1 MTTKPENIDSKY
13 KAIISNLK
21 TNKKRILKCIL
32 REILKENQSDKKT
45 TFLKLTPDSKEKN
58 HDTYTSALDFAFNDR
73 EIKNIALTG
82 PYGSGKTTIWT
93 YYVKQKEADDEAFK
107 NIISVALGKYDC
119 ALNTSDKIADKDNPD
134 KLTQAEENRLEKQLI
149 QQIAAQIPS
158 KKIPLSKFKA
168 KENKSR
174 LALVTTTFTLLLIAS
189 VFLWFGRNS
198 VLLNNFFLNS
208 GFSLFYAKTIFYT
221 LISIA
226 FFSTSGC
233 FIYRF
238 LNNYQLHFSKIAFY
252 GTEANLSEADDFKES
267 VFDQELKEIVY
278 LLKQSGAKIIVFEDI
293 DRYDDLSLFTKLR
306 ELNFILNKNLEVNG
320 KDYPIRF
327 IYLLKDSLL
336 ESKTRTKFFDFIIPV
351 VPVITA
357 HNSEDKLSFLLEKVG
372 MKGCLSDSFIFNVS
386 LYIDDMRLL
395 KNIVNEFKLYKDL
408 INLNLK
414 ENSSEEDKKEAH
426 NKLFSILLIKN
437 IFPNEFDALQAKRGY
452 FKTLFHTIEQHK
464 KIYQGEKYALLEKEQ
479 KDRILNDLITWAKKE
494 NENKEENN
502 KTIVNQ
508 DDSVFYQNKSYKINY
523 TDYQLETTE
532 NTRKLSDWSILGRE
546 TVDDLKN
553 TFAEKKKE
561 IEKLSSLSAKDFLAL
576 EDLSEERKV
585 TLFKES
591 GENIFQHHYFGLVRY
606 LVVSGYFSESYAY
619 YMNHLY
625 TDALS
630 AKDKHYLKNIL
641 EARPQSAL
649 APLDNPEKVFYRL
662 LKNNDLKRFNTLNKM
677 LIEYIVGL
685 EKPQDETKESK
696 ETKEARENKE
706 SIITEMLLASSD
718 EQLVEYL
725 SDLPENELKH
735 VCNTYLSPI
744 LKNLNEKNFEAKK
757 IALKLSEKLATGYLS
772 LNNPNY
778 LKEVNSDANKL
789 KKILEYLTD
798 DLNKFVKVLIA
809 NRFPIRIVQVYLYT
823 IGQISDFASMWTN
836 DGYRPIVTYTGKIH
850 LSESR
855 KKIDALSHF
864 KNCYKDDSDKFHS
877 DLQEYNKIR
886 EEFANELD
894 TYKYV
899 KHIKTKNGLENNS
912 LQALYE
918 NPF

>member
-1 MTTKPENIDSKY
+1 MTTKPENTDS
-13 KAIISNLK
+13 
-21 TNKKRILKCIL
+21 
-32 REILKENQSDKKT
+32 DD
-45 TFLKLTPDSKEKN
+45 FLKLTPYLDGKNLDYKN
-58 HDTYTSALDFAFNDR
+58 HDTYKSALDFAFKYR

-82 PYGSGKTTIWT
+82 PYGSGKTTIWAR
-93 YYVKQKEADDEAFK
+93 YVKQKEADDEAFK

-119 ALNTSDKIADKDNPD
+119 ALNTSDKVADKDNPD

-226 FFSTSGC
+226 FFSTSGY

-306 ELNFILNKNLEVNG
+306 ELNFILNKNLEASG
-320 KDYPIRF
+320 KAYTVKF

-357 HNSEDKLSFLLEKVG
+357 HNSEDKLSVLLEDVG
-372 MKGCLSDSFIFNVS
+372 MNCLSDSFIFNVS

-414 ENSSEEDKKEAH
+414 ENYSEEDEKEAH

-437 IFPNEFDALQAKRGY
+437 IFPNEFDALQAERGY

-464 KIYQGEKYALLEKEQ
+464 KTYQKEKYALLEKEQ
-479 KDRILNDLITWAKKE
+479 KDRILNDLKTWAKKDKD
-494 NENKEENN
+494 NRK
-502 KTIVNQ
+502 VNQ
-508 DDSVFYQNKSYKINY
+508 DDSVFYQNKFYKINY

-532 NTRKLSDWSILGRE
+532 NTRKLSDSSILGGE
-546 TVDDLKN
+546 TVDDLKT
-553 TFAEKKKE
+553 TFVKKKKE

-649 APLDNPEKVFYRL
+649 APLDNSKKVFYRL
-662 LKNNDLKRFNTLNKM
+662 WKNNDLKRFNTLNKM

-725 SDLPENELKH
+725 YDISKDHSQNPRLRNLLNNYFKEFYSSSN
-735 VCNTYLSPI
+735 NLSKEQ
-744 LKNLNEKNFEAKK
+744 LEWL
-757 IALKLSEKLATGYLS
+757 LKLGSRCSKEESPQRLKAILIY
-772 LNNPNY
+772 LNNSKS
-778 LKEVNSDANKL
+778 LIELIKSLIEEKINS
-789 KKILEYLTD
+789 KILSIYMKTVDELRDLSYFGSNARPKIRQDSYD
-798 DLNKFVKVLIA
+798 DTINNDREEIAKSLVDYGYASTHGEERIELNKI
-809 NRFPIRIVQVYLYT
+809 
-823 IGQISDFASMWTN
+823 IS
-836 DGYRPIVTYTGKIH
+836 
-850 LSESR
+850 
-855 KKIDALSHF
+855 
-864 KNCYKDDSDKFHS
+864 
-877 DLQEYNKIR
+877 
-886 EEFANELD
+886 
-894 TYKYV
+894 
-899 KHIKTKNGLENNS
+899 
-912 LQALYE
+912 
-918 NPF
+918 

>member
-1 MTTKPENIDSKY
+1 MTTKPENTDSKDN
-13 KAIISNLK
+13 AIISIIK
-21 TNKKRILKCIL
+21 KGINKLKCRP
-32 REILKENQSDKKT
+32 REILKENQADKKT

-82 PYGSGKTTIWT
+82 PYGSGKTTIWAR
-93 YYVKQKEADDEAFK
+93 YVKQKETKDKTFK

-119 ALNTSDKIADKDNPD
+119 ALNTSDKVADKDNPD

-306 ELNFILNKNLEVNG
+306 ELNFILNKNLEASG
-320 KDYPIRF
+320 KAYTVRF

-357 HNSEDKLSFLLEKVG
+357 HNSEDKLSVLLEDVG
-372 MKGCLSDSFIFNVS
+372 MNCLSDSFIFNVS

-414 ENSSEEDKKEAH
+414 ESSSEEDKKEAH

-437 IFPNEFDALQAKRGY
+437 IFPYEFDELQAERGC
-452 FKTLFHTIEQHK
+452 FKTLIDRLENELNLYKNHYLTWTQKDKEQFIQDK
-464 KIYQGEKYALLEKEQ
+464 KIALFHMTLEISRGYKYHPKIHCTAIEDHLYFIVGRDVERDSENYFLKKVDTNTEEDKPLSSFIGYGTISAINNYCKNLKETLDRNPPQTISELLNFLHSTEKNYIFKYAGETIYHPHFNLISFLL
-479 KDRILNDLITWAKKE
+479 
-494 NENKEENN
+494 
-502 KTIVNQ
+502 
-508 DDSVFYQNKSYKINY
+508 
-523 TDYQLETTE
+523 
-532 NTRKLSDWSILGRE
+532 NTG
-546 TVDDLKN
+546 
-553 TFAEKKKE
+553 
-561 IEKLSSLSAKDFLAL
+561 
-576 EDLSEERKV
+576 
-585 TLFKES
+585 
-591 GENIFQHHYFGLVRY
+591 Y
-606 LVVSGYFSESYAY
+606 LDNSYAY
-619 YMNHLY
+619 YMNHFY
-625 TDALS
+625 TDAL
-630 AKDKHYLKNIL
+630 KINDKIYLRNLFENNEQSIFL
-641 EARPQSAL
+641 EIESPKKIFERL
-649 APLDNPEKVFYRL
+649 NPEDFMKFNAINITLINYL
-662 LKNNDLKRFNTLNKM
+662 LELSSDK
-677 LIEYIVGL
+677 
-685 EKPQDETKESK
+685 S
-696 ETKEARENKE
+696 KE
-706 SIITEMLLASSD
+706 SIEKILDNSNSYQFVEFILNELNQNGAFHKDIEDYMSKNLLLSKFDKIDYLSNYEDIETIEITEDEMKFFERLASGC
-718 EQLVEYL
+718 L
-725 SDLPENELKH
+725 SFTQNKP
-735 VCNTYLSPI
+735 
-744 LKNLNEKNFEAKK
+744 
-757 IALKLSEKLATGYLS
+757 LSEAQKNNADASKYLYKII
-772 LNNPNY
+772 NQF
-778 LKEVNSDANKL
+778 LKENDKL
-789 KKILEYLTD
+789 LILAASLINNHLDKSLLT
-798 DLNKFVKVLIA
+798 LYIMPLEEIA
-809 NRFPIRIVQVYLYT
+809 DMINI
-823 IGQISDFASMWTN
+823 
-836 DGYRPIVTYTGKIH
+836 
-850 LSESR
+850 
-855 KKIDALSHF
+855 
-864 KNCYKDDSDKFHS
+864 
-877 DLQEYNKIR
+877 
-886 EEFANELD
+886 
-894 TYKYV
+894 
-899 KHIKTKNGLENNS
+899 
-912 LQALYE
+912 
-918 NPF
+918 

>member
-1 MTTKPENIDSKY
+1 MTTKPENIDSKD
-13 KAIISNLK
+13 KSIISNLK
-21 TNKKRILKCIL
+21 TNKERINKLKCRL
-32 REILKENQSDKKT
+32 REILKENQADKKT

-82 PYGSGKTTIWT
+82 PYGSGKTTIWAR
-93 YYVKQKEADDEAFK
+93 YVKQKEADDEAFK

-119 ALNTSDKIADKDNPD
+119 ALNTSDKVADKDNPD

-158 KKIPLSKFKA
+158 KKIPLSKFRFKEEKNKDQIKTCTRHTLFFILSIILWFNKDFLLANTDKLLQSQSACISLLFIFILLFAFLFPLYYFIGFCFKHYQFRLTKITFQGAEASA
-168 KENKSR
+168 KE
-174 LALVTTTFTLLLIAS
+174 
-189 VFLWFGRNS
+189 
-198 VLLNNFFLNS
+198 
-208 GFSLFYAKTIFYT
+208 
-221 LISIA
+221 
-226 FFSTSGC
+226 
-233 FIYRF
+233 
-238 LNNYQLHFSKIAFY
+238 
-252 GTEANLSEADDFKES
+252 DDFKES

-306 ELNFILNKNLEVNG
+306 ELNFILNKNLEASG

-357 HNSEDKLSFLLEKVG
+357 HNSEDKLIALLEKVG
-372 MKGCLSDSFIFNVS
+372 MNCCLSDSFIFNVS

-414 ENSSEEDKKEAH
+414 ENYSEEDEKEAH

-437 IFPNEFDALQAKRGY
+437 IFPNEFDALQVERGY
-452 FKTLFHTIEQHK
+452 FKTLFHAIEQHK

-479 KDRILNDLITWAKKE
+479 KDRILNDLKTWAKNDKA
-494 NENKEENN
+494 NRK
-502 KTIVNQ
+502 VNQ
-508 DDSVFYQNKSYKINY
+508 DDSVFYQNKFYKINY

-532 NTRKLSDWSILGRE
+532 DIIDLSYWSILGRQ
-546 TVDDLKN
+546 TVDDLKT

-630 AKDKHYLKNIL
+630 AEDRHYLKNIL

-649 APLDNPEKVFYRL
+649 APLDNPEKVFDHL
-662 LKNNDLKRFNTLNKM
+662 ESKDLKRFNTLNKM

-685 EKPQDETKESK
+685 EKPQDETKES
-696 ETKEARENKE
+696 RENKE

-725 SDLPENELKH
+725 YDISKDHSQNPQLRDLLNNYFKEF
-735 VCNTYLSPI
+735 YSSS
-744 LKNLNEKNFEAKK
+744 KNLSKEQLNWLLKLGNGCKSPQRLKAILIYLIGLSEAGSKPALINLIKSLIKEKINPKILSIYMKTVDELRDLSCLGSKNRPRIQRNDYADSINKYREEIAKSLVEHGYAKK
-757 IALKLSEKLATGYLS
+757 IYCNGDKPNKRQDEKD
-772 LNNPNY
+772 
-778 LKEVNSDANKL
+778 ED
-789 KKILEYLTD
+789 KKCLMFL
-798 DLNKFVKVLIA
+798 
-809 NRFPIRIVQVYLYT
+809 
-823 IGQISDFASMWTN
+823 
-836 DGYRPIVTYTGKIH
+836 
-850 LSESR
+850 
-855 KKIDALSHF
+855 
-864 KNCYKDDSDKFHS
+864 
-877 DLQEYNKIR
+877 
-886 EEFANELD
+886 
-894 TYKYV
+894 
-899 KHIKTKNGLENNS
+899 
-912 LQALYE
+912 
-918 NPF
+918 